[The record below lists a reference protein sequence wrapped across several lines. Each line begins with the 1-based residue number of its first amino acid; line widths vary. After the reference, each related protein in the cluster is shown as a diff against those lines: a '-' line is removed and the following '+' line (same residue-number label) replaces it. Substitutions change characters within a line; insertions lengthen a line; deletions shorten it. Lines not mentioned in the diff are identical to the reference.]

1 MGKYGNID
9 GIATLTNNPNA
20 TDNAKGTIGKRNGIF
35 VHLSEVGLWKATDN
49 IEPVCHED
57 KVVTLDDFAEY
68 LEDIP
73 HSTKK

>member
-1 MGKYGNID
+1 MGRYGNID

-20 TDNAKGTIGKRNGIF
+20 TDNARGTIGKKNGF
-35 VHLSEVGLWKATDN
+35 MAMAKN

-57 KVVTLDDFAEY
+57 KVVTLDDVVEY
-68 LEDIP
+68 LEDIF